1 MERALQFSLE
11 HKWCGMADIEPS
23 DCAVK
28 YSLSNMDWA
37 RNLDYYVSIRN
48 FLDASQDHGLDEA
61 FRTNFILHWTHHVDD
76 QRYRGIFT
84 ANIHELDY
92 VWSSFGHAQ
101 HEQIWIWAGCWEY
114 FQFLV
119 LKHGYQPIPI
129 GTGRIQ
135 PRQLRW
141 RLANWSMFHLLHDGD
156 FLFVSDYVQHAD
168 RHHGRHFW
176 TDHRE

>member
-1 MERALQFSLE
+1 MERTLLFSLE

-76 QRYRGIFT
+76 QRHRSIFT
-84 ANIHELDY
+84 AHFHELDY
-92 VWSSFGHAQ
+92 VRNSSGHAQ
-101 HEQIWIWAGCWEY
+101 HEQSWILASCRRHV
-114 FQFLV
+114 QLLV
-119 LKHGYQPIPI
+119 LKHGNQPIPI
-129 GTGRIQ
+129 GAGWIQ

-141 RLANWSMFHLLHDGD
+141 RLTN
-156 FLFVSDYVQHAD
+156 
-168 RHHGRHFW
+168 
-176 TDHRE
+176 